1 MKRNTDPA
9 ATLACHF
16 CRDGRV
22 VHYSWR
28 GGESLRCGACK
39 GTGRVTPRTW
49 LIGLSALPRP
59 IASRTEALAR
69 TCHALGLSP
78 SGEPYEDRPGVTTL
92 PNGFAGLVADLRT
105 QGYADIAER
114 AKARYLA
121 ERPCDTGSFDRDVL
135 EVERAR
141 AAMAAPRQPLAMS
154 A

>member
-1 MKRNTDPA
+1 MNTNTTAVHP
-9 ATLACHF
+9 CHF
-16 CRDGRV
+16 CQKGRV
-22 VHYSWR
+22 KHFSWR
-28 GGESLRCGACK
+28 GTDIDRCKTCK

-69 TCHALGLSP
+69 TCHALGLNP

-92 PNGFAGLVADLRT
+92 PNGFAGLVADLRA

-121 ERPCDTGSFDRDVL
+121 ERPCDTGNFDRDVS

-141 AAMAAPRQPLAMS
+141 AAMAAPRPHLAMS